1 MPLWSESSHYNKT
14 RRTGT
19 IQGSCHRGEL
29 PTFRRAALSSTSPA
43 RTIFER
49 IVDLNCVVSDDTVW
63 SEFRTLWSAKERFYI
78 ARAAAA
84 ANQRTES
91 SSIEVIGRRLDDV
104 TRRRG

>member
-1 MPLWSESSHYNKT
+1 MRS
-14 RRTGT
+14 RRK
-19 IQGSCHRGEL
+19 IKLSDVSICHL
-29 PTFRRAALSSTSPA
+29 PRPT

-49 IVDLNCVVSDDTVW
+49 IVDLNCVVGGDTV
-63 SEFRTLWSAKERFYI
+63 SSDFRTLWSAKERFYI
-78 ARAAAA
+78 ARAAPA